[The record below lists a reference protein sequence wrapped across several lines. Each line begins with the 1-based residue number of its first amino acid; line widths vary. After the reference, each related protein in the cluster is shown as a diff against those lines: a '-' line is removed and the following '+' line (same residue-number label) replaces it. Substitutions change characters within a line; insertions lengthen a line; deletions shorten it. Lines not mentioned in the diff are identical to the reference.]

1 MSGTASLLI
10 SLRPMYGT
18 RSIRFSWAMIA
29 VSVLASG
36 CATVREPEPPTDPK
50 AIWEQRQELLLP
62 VQNWTVIGRI
72 AINSEKDSVNA
83 SLNWNQQGDVYR
95 IRLSTRMGH
104 GLVEIAGGPAGVSM
118 RTSDNQT
125 YVAPDA
131 DKLLVD
137 ATGWRVPLAGLRH
150 WILGRTDPD
159 VPISTL
165 TLDDLGRLDELEQSG
180 WQIRYL
186 RYQQVGDLELPTKV
200 FLENAKLST
209 RVVVN
214 SWELHS

>member
-1 MSGTASLLI
+1 MSETASLQF
-10 SLRPMYGT
+10 SLRRTYGAHFL
-18 RSIRFSWAMIA
+18 RFLWAMIA

-36 CATVREPEPPTDPK
+36 CATVREPELPTDPR

-83 SLNWNQQGDVYR
+83 SLNWTQQGDVYR

-104 GLVEIAGGPAGVSM
+104 GLVEIAGGPTGVSM

-125 YVAPDA
+125 YIAPNA

-137 ATGWRVPLAGLRH
+137 TVGWRVPLAGLRY
-150 WILGRTDPD
+150 WMLGRTDPD
-159 VPISTL
+159 VPVSSL
-165 TLDDLGRLDELEQSG
+165 TLDNLGRLDELEQSG

>member
-1 MSGTASLLI
+1 
-10 SLRPMYGT
+10 
-18 RSIRFSWAMIA
+18 MIA
-29 VSVLASG
+29 ASVLASG
-36 CATVREPEPPTDPK
+36 CATVREPELPTDPT

-72 AINSEKDSVNA
+72 AINSEQESVNA
-83 SLNWNQQGDVYR
+83 SLNWTQHGDVYR

-118 RTSDNQT
+118 RTSDNQV
-125 YVAPDA
+125 YVAPNA

-137 ATGWRVPLAGLRH
+137 TTGWRVPLAGLRY

-159 VPISTL
+159 VPISTIA
-165 TLDDLGRLDELEQSG
+165 LDNLGRLDELEQSG

-186 RYQQVGDLELPTKV
+186 RYRQVGDLELPTKV

>member
-1 MSGTASLLI
+1 MSETASLQF
-10 SLRPMYGT
+10 SFRPTCGARCLRFLWVAT
-18 RSIRFSWAMIA
+18 L

-36 CATVREPEPPTDPK
+36 CATVPEPELPTDPR
-50 AIWEQRQELLLP
+50 AVWEQRQELLLP

-72 AINSEKDSVNA
+72 AINSDKESVNA
-83 SLNWNQQGDVYR
+83 SLNWTQYGDVYR

-125 YVAPDA
+125 YVAPNA

-137 ATGWRVPLAGLRH
+137 TTGWHVPLAGLRH

-165 TLDDLGRLDELEQSG
+165 SLDNLGRLDELEQSG